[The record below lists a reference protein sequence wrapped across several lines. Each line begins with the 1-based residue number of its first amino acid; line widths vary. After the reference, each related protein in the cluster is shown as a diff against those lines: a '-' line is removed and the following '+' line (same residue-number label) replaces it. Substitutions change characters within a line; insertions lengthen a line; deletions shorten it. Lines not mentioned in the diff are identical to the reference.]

1 MKVCEKIN
9 CMMKG
14 NAMKRTLTI
23 FMLTILLLISF
34 SACSKK
40 ENLFPANGILIIGD
54 ENKISPIINRYQEI
68 TKANEVFSV
77 KTGSYGN
84 GQVLILNEST
94 ALALIKEK
102 AFRKRDNGSNYI
114 LDTLPKFP
122 KEGSLLFTNEDEKTM
137 KSIKIE
143 GNEIPVTYDSD
154 TWIGNT
160 RKYPTQSYVIV
171 AKNSVY
177 KEIKANETKM
187 NLLQFKKSIG
197 DEKPKMSTDNSLV
210 NEEIKVKKLIKGLE
224 GEVAFQF
231 VTIGE
236 ES

>member
-1 MKVCEKIN
+1 MN

-40 ENLFPANGILIIGD
+40 ENPFPANGLLIIGN

-77 KTGSYGN
+77 KTGTYGN

-94 ALALIKEK
+94 AQALIKAK
-102 AFRKRDNGSNYI
+102 VFRKRDNGSNFMPVN
-114 LDTLPKFP
+114 TLPKFP
-122 KEGSLLFTNEDEKTM
+122 KEGSLLFAQEDEKTL
-137 KSIKIE
+137 KSIKLE
-143 GNEIPVTYDSD
+143 GKEVPVIYNSD
-154 TWIGNT
+154 AWIGNK
-160 RKYPTQSYVIV
+160 RNYPTQWYVIV
-171 AKNSVY
+171 SKNNIY

-187 NLLQFKKSIG
+187 HLLQLKKSLG
-197 DEKPKMSTDNSLV
+197 DEKPKMSTDNTLV
-210 NEEIKVKKLIKGLE
+210 NENVKVRKLIKDFE
-224 GEVAFQF
+224 GEVSVQF
-231 VTIGE
+231 LTIE
-236 ES
+236 EKS